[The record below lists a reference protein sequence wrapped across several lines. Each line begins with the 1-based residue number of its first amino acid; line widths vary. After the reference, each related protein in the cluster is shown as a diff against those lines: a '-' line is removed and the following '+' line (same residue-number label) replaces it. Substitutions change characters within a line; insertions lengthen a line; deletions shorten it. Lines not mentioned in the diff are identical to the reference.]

1 MRSLLLLLCAV
12 SLAGCGESTA
22 RQVLGF
28 DRKAPDA
35 FAVSPQAP
43 LDVPQDLAF
52 LPPPQ
57 PGLVRPGEGTPSLD
71 AQSIIVGHYPIANR
85 DVQAVSS
92 NSESLRLRNE
102 VDQQADKD
110 AATQT
115 KNWASW
121 LVFWRD
127 KPKPGVAVDAAEEAR
142 RLKENKAAGRSA
154 TTGGTPVTEDS
165 GRIKVPKA
173 IE

>member
-1 MRSLLLLLCAV
+1 MRV
-12 SLAGCGESTA
+12 SWLFLAMVALTGCGETTA

-43 LDVPQDLAF
+43 LDVPQNLTY

-57 PGLVRPGEGTPSLD
+57 PGLERPGQGRAELD
-71 AQSIIVGHYPIANR
+71 AQSIIVGQYPVANR
-85 DVQAVSS
+85 QVEAAPLDT
-92 NSESLRLRNE
+92 ESLRLRNE
-102 VDQQADKD
+102 IDRQADED
-110 AATQT
+110 ADTQT

-121 LVFWRD
+121 VVFWRD
-127 KPKPGVAVDAAEEAR
+127 KPKPGVAVDAAAEAR
-142 RLKENKAAGRSA
+142 RIQENKAAGKPV
-154 TTGGTPVTEDS
+154 TEGGTPVREDS
-165 GRIKVPKA
+165 GRLKLPKA